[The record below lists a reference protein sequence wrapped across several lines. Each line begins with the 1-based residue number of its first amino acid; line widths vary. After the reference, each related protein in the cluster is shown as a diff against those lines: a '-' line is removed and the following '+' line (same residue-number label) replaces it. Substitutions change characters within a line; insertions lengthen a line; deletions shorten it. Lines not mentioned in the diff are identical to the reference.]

1 MRRLFTFLVL
11 IAMAVALNLLIKRC
25 SAKHETR
32 LIAQKQEPDEDMARI
47 IEVFQPDT
55 TSDIRFGHSKPRTD
69 ETRISESSP
78 PSIHVSP
85 WPSEA
90 PSSTT
95 ATP

>member
-1 MRRLFTFLVL
+1 MRRIITFLVL

-25 SAKHETR
+25 SVKRETR
-32 LIAQKQEPDEDMARI
+32 LIAQQQESGQDMARI

-69 ETRISESSP
+69 ETRESS
-78 PSIHVSP
+78 SIGEHPALS
-85 WPSEA
+85 A
-90 PSSTT
+90 TT